1 MTNFDILLIL
11 YSIFVL
17 LVMTYIAYKGDKK
30 K

>member
-1 MTNFDILLIL
+1 MQIFDIFLLL
-11 YSIFVL
+11 YSVFVA

>member
-1 MTNFDILLIL
+1 MKMFDLFLISYGIL
-11 YSIFVL
+11 VL